1 MAIKKLAFVIKSLPY
16 KTEASR
22 LAMTH
27 AISSQTV
34 EIYLED
40 GDNVEPVVCFIG
52 DGVLNCLKNQATAK
66 HYDITS
72 LEMHIKNSL
81 LLDLKVMIC
90 KEDLD
95 RFGIKE
101 DALIMNAED
110 LGGETNALIVPYS
123 EIQKEL
129 DSVNHI
135 QMF

>member
-110 LGGETNALIVPYS
+110 LGGETSALIVPYS

>member
-1 MAIKKLAFVIKSLPY
+1 MATTKMGFIIKSLPY
-16 KTEASR
+16 KTGASR

-27 AISSQTV
+27 AIASQTV

-40 GDNVEPVVCFIG
+40 GDMVEPVVCFIG

-72 LEMHIKNSL
+72 IEMHIRNSL
-81 LLDLKVMIC
+81 LLDLKVLYC

-101 DALIMNAED
+101 DALIMDAEE
-110 LGGETNALIVPYS
+110 LGGETKAQIVPYS
-123 EIQKEL
+123 EIQKEM
-129 DSVNHI
+129 DSVNHL
-135 QMF
+135 QFF